1 VKATP
6 HLVRTVAAARGQG
19 TSWEQIATL
28 PNMPTKK
35 TLLAW
40 HSAGL
45 IPDPVDEPLLG
56 RDVAQALVLDPT
68 TPPAVRAKAARD
80 LEDFAFRDRTLGGD
94 GGDGAGGTG
103 IVNLTFQIAPPDT
116 SAAEAREAAKARCSD
131 WNVHAVINGYRNG
144 LQRRACGCPYVEG
157 EA

>member
-1 VKATP
+1 MKATP
-6 HLVRTVAAARGQG
+6 HLVRTVAAARAQGQ
-19 TSWEQIATL
+19 SWDAIALL

-80 LEDFAFRDRTLGGD
+80 LEDCAFRDRTLGTDGPGD
-94 GGDGAGGTG
+94 G
-103 IVNLTFQIAPPDT
+103 IVNLTFQIVPPDT

-144 LQRRACGCPYVEG
+144 VRRRACGCPCE
-157 EA
+157 ENA